1 MPEMTLWL
9 ARHGQSTVNAGAQSD
24 MDAPLTELGWQQA
37 RSLAD
42 AVGQQP
48 DLVITSPLLR
58 ARQTAMPWLERWPA
72 TPQEIW
78 PIQEFVYLSPA
89 RCVGST
95 AQSRRPWVAKYWEC
109 ADPAYVD
116 GADAESFAAFIAR
129 VRAFELRLRQLAPGL
144 VLVFGHGQFLRAFQ
158 MLLTQGLDDSA
169 GSMRQFRAQEVAQP
183 VGNTELLDLS
193 AAFSLRAGG

>member
-1 MPEMTLWL
+1 MTLWL
-9 ARHGQSTVNAGAQSD
+9 VRHGQSTVNAGAQSD

-89 RCVGST
+89 RWKIRGTQPVVVG
-95 AQSRRPWVAKYWEC
+95 ASRTR
-109 ADPAYVD
+109 
-116 GADAESFAAFIAR
+116 
-129 VRAFELRLRQLAPGL
+129 RLI
-144 VLVFGHGQFLRAFQ
+144 
-158 MLLTQGLDDSA
+158 
-169 GSMRQFRAQEVAQP
+169 AQE
-183 VGNTELLDLS
+183 
-193 AAFSLRAGG
+193 FR

>member
-37 RSLAD
+37 SDLAATVD
-42 AVGQQP
+42 RQP

-58 ARQTAMPWLERWPA
+58 ARQTAAPLLQRWPD
-72 TPQEIW
+72 TPQETW

-89 RCVGST
+89 RCAGST
-95 AQSRRPWVAKYWEC
+95 VQTRRPWVAQYWES
-109 ADPAYVD
+109 ADPAYAD

-129 VRAFELRLRQLAPGL
+129 VQAFEQRLRQLAPGF
-144 VLVFGHGQFLRAFQ
+144 VLVVGHGQFLRAFQ
-158 MLLTQGLDDSA
+158 MVLTQGLDDSA

-183 VGNTELLDLS
+183 VRNTEVLDLS
-193 AAFSLRAGG
+193 AALRLRAGG

>member
-1 MPEMTLWL
+1 MTLWL
-9 ARHGQSTVNAGAQSD
+9 VRHGHSTVNAGAQSD

-95 AQSRRPWVAKYWEC
+95 AQSRRPWVAQYWES